1 MRGVSAKITVGSQV
15 HGPPGSAAVAAGSV
29 PSARAA
35 AEVLAHGGNA
45 VDAAVAGMLA
55 AAMAEPVLTS
65 LGGGGFC
72 LVAEPGAPPQYLDF
86 FVNTPGLGGVAD
98 APQVTSVVIRFGTP
112 ANPQAEQV
120 FHAGW
125 GTVAVPGSFAGY
137 LDAHERW
144 GSADLAQV
152 VAPAMRLA
160 REGVV
165 LDAVQQDF
173 LRLVHDVLS
182 VTDSSAQLY
191 ANAFAGR
198 AFTNPGFADLLESI
212 ARGATMTSDVFADPL
227 LSHMSSHGGLVTD
240 ADLAHYAPQVRRPL
254 LMLREGAS
262 MWTNPPPS
270 FGGAIVLDALGCVEP
285 SEHIDWPTVA
295 HHLRAATER
304 QRARDRAAHDTE
316 VSRGTTH
323 ISVVD
328 GDGRI
333 AALTTSNGS
342 ASGTQVLGVQL
353 NNMLGEEDLNPHG
366 LHVGTPG
373 QRMGS
378 MMTPT
383 VVDLPDGA
391 RVAFG
396 SGGSERIR
404 SAHVGV
410 LARLI
415 DTRASLVDAI
425 TAPRVHPTDNGVEI
439 EPGISPV
446 GFAEHGFNTERI
458 RVWPN
463 NDLYFGGVHGVRI
476 GADGFVEAVGDPRR
490 GGAAALVQRG

>member
-1 MRGVSAKITVGSQV
+1 VASAQ
-15 HGPPGSAAVAAGSV
+15 
-29 PSARAA
+29 AA
-35 AEVLAHGGNA
+35 AEVLALGGNA

-72 LVAEPGAPPQYLDF
+72 LVAEPGAAPQYLDF
-86 FVNTPGLGGVAD
+86 FVDTPGLGGVGD
-98 APQVTSVVIRFGTP
+98 APQVASVVIRFGTP

-125 GTVAVPGSFAGY
+125 GTVAVPGCFAGY

-144 GSADLAQV
+144 GRVDRAQV
-152 VAPAMRLA
+152 VAPALRLA

-165 LDAVQQDF
+165 LDAIQQDF
-173 LRLVHDVLS
+173 LRLVRDVLS
-182 VTDSSAQLY
+182 VTESSARLY
-191 ANAFAGR
+191 ADAFAGR
-198 AFTNPGFADLLESI
+198 DFTNAGYGELLESI
-212 ARGATMTSDVFADPL
+212 ARGATMTSDAFAEPL
-227 LSHMSSHGGLVTD
+227 LSHMSTHGGLVTEQ
-240 ADLAHYAPQVRRPL
+240 DLAHYTPQVRRPL
-254 LMLREGAS
+254 LMMREGAS
-262 MWTNPPPS
+262 IWTNPPPS
-270 FGGAIVLDALGCVEP
+270 FGGAIVLDALGCVAP
-285 SEHIDWPTVA
+285 ADTLDWPA
-295 HHLRAATER
+295 IAYHLRAATER
-304 QRARDRAAHDTE
+304 QRARDRAAHNTE

-342 ASGTQVLGVQL
+342 ASGTQVRGVQL

-366 LHVGTPG
+366 LHMGAPG

-383 VVDLPDGA
+383 LVDLDDGA

-415 DTRASLVDAI
+415 DTRASLRDAI
-425 TAPRVHPTDNGVEI
+425 VAPRVHPTDTGVEI
-439 EPGISPV
+439 EPGISPD
-446 GFAEHGFNTERI
+446 GFAERDFATDRV

-463 NDLYFGGVHGVRI
+463 ADLYFGGVHGVRL
-476 GADGFVEAVGDPRR
+476 GADGSIEAVGDPRR
-490 GGAAALVQRG
+490 GGAAALVRR